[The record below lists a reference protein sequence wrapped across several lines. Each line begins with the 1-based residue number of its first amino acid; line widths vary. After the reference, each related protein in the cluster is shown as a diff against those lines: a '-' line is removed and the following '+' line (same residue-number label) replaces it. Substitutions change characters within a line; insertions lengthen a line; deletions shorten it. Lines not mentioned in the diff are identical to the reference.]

1 LRGRSRRVWVYLK
14 PSDVE
19 YIQTVQNLLGLE
31 SFSDT
36 VRFVIRLCRLMLPR
50 ANLVSRLVSEMLG
63 EENLNSTKK
72 Y

>member
-1 LRGRSRRVWVYLK
+1 MRGRSRRVWVYLK

-63 EENLNSTKK
+63 EENLNPAKK